1 MFALLAVLFFVIPII
16 ELAVILFVGREIG
29 ALPTIGLLVLSGVV
43 GAWLAKREG
52 AGAWRRF
59 NKALNEARIPTTEIA
74 DGAMV
79 LFAGALMLAPGF
91 LTDVVGILLLLPPTR
106 AVARRIILR
115 EVARRAARRVAGG
128 GRGSG
133 RRGDGRGYVDGHS
146 EVAPRTKVTW
156 GEAEPLDERIPPPAD
171 RS

>member
-1 MFALLAVLFFVIPII
+1 MFALLSVLFFVIPIV

-91 LTDVVGILLLLPPTR
+91 LTDVLGILLLLPPTR

-115 EVARRAARRVAGG
+115 EVARRAMRRATGG
-128 GRGSG
+128 GRRG
-133 RRGDGRGYVDGHS
+133 RRGYVDGRS

-156 GEAEPLDERIPPPAD
+156 GEAEPLDERIPPGTD

>member
-1 MFALLAVLFFVIPII
+1 MFALLSVLFFVIPIV

-43 GAWLAKREG
+43 GAWLA
-52 AGAWRRF
+52 WRRF
-59 NKALNEARIPTTEIA
+59 NRALNEARIPNTEIA

-91 LTDVVGILLLLPPTR
+91 LTDVLGILLLLPPTR

-115 EVARRAARRVAGG
+115 EVARRAMRRATGG
-128 GRGSG
+128 GRRG
-133 RRGDGRGYVDGHS
+133 RRGYVDGRS

-156 GEAEPLDERIPPPAD
+156 GEAEPLDERIPPGTD